1 MRFSSRFYA
10 VAVLVVLAACSQS
23 SKVAT
28 TTITTKDSMSDGT
41 TTTSTGTSTT
51 ISNDQG
57 QVTVGASPDAAKLGA
72 PVYPGATQSPG
83 GVVVSTVNGSGA
95 VASFKT
101 TDAFDKVY
109 DFYKSQLPPDAEK
122 MKTSSGTQ
130 SMAMFSTKVS
140 GSTDTVLVQ
149 IASSDTGTGI
159 VITRASKH

>member
-10 VAVLVVLAACSQS
+10 ITVLVVLAACSQS
-23 SKVAT
+23 SKVGT
-28 TTITTKDSMSDGT
+28 TTVTTKDSTGDDT

-51 ISNDQG
+51 ISNDKG
-57 QVTVGASPDAAKLGA
+57 QVTIGGTADPAKLGVS
-72 PVYPGATQSPG
+72 VYPGASQNPG
-83 GVVVSTVNGSGA
+83 GVVVSSVNGSGA

-149 IASSDTGTGI
+149 IASSDSGTGI
-159 VITRASKH
+159 VITRESKP